1 MSFKL
6 CASMLCLFLLFADGC
21 GSKSES
27 NKQPEASR
35 DKSQTTGQSPTPTAP
50 LAAANT
56 NATNGDAQPAAASAD
71 ASKTRTAF
79 DACALLKASE
89 IESALG
95 DKVTATK
102 GGSRAGSPF
111 AVSQCFYTTANFVNS
126 VSLEV
131 NQTRPDDA
139 NQNSLLDFWKK
150 HFREARDRRKS
161 EKPQAVSG
169 IGDEAYW
176 VGTSKMGALYALK
189 KDKYVRV
196 SVGGADTREVKIQKS
211 KKLLEYALKRL

>member
-6 CASMLCLFLLFADGC
+6 CAFVLCLLLVFADGC

-27 NKQPEASR
+27 GKQPEASSE
-35 DKSQTTGQSPTPTAP
+35 KS
-50 LAAANT
+50 
-56 NATNGDAQPAAASAD
+56 QPAAQAATPSPSVVTAASTGAPTNAQPVAD
-71 ASKTRTAF
+71 ASKTPTAF
-79 DACALLKASE
+79 DACALIKPSE

-111 AVSQCFYTTANFVNS
+111 AVSQCFYTTANFINS

-131 NQTRPDDA
+131 NQTRPDDDG
-139 NQNSLLDFWKK
+139 QNSLLDFWKK
-150 HFREARDRRKS
+150 TFREARDRRKS
-161 EKPQAVSG
+161 QKPQPVAGV
-169 IGDEAYW
+169 GDEAYW

-189 KDKYVRV
+189 KDKFVRV
-196 SVGGADTREVKIQKS
+196 SVGGADAPEVKIQKS